1 MLTELSYFSLTWKAV
16 QEPTFLLLYTTQ
28 KQFLLLR
35 WWHKIYFWSLLVD
48 MQMYPLYH
56 KQKLIKSRWNAIVLS
71 PRNKENNISH
81 HSSAFPFANIVKSPT
96 PSLFPGGFHRNFSYF
111 ILFPSDKSSRCLFVT
126 KTLFK
131 NLNCRML
138 PCEFMYNHG
147 NFCFLIC
154 HAGLTL

>member
-35 WWHKIYFWSLLVD
+35 WWYKIYFWSLLVD
-48 MQMYPLYH
+48 MLMYPLYH

-96 PSLFPGGFHRNFSYF
+96 HPCSPEVSIENFH
-111 ILFPSDKSSRCLFVT
+111 ILFYFHQT
-126 KTLFK
+126 KALGVY
-131 NLNCRML
+131 LSLR
-138 PCEFMYNHG
+138 H
-147 NFCFLIC
+147 FLKI
-154 HAGLTL
+154 